1 MLIDAPL
8 IDERTPPMPGFSTDS
23 IHAGYE
29 PDSLYGSINTPIYA
43 STTFAQDDLAVTR
56 NGFEY
61 TRVGNPTI
69 DALEKT
75 VAALEKADYGVA
87 FGSGMAAVDALLRIL
102 LKPGDHIVI
111 GNDAYG
117 GTYRLIQQIFTQWGV
132 ENTPVDI
139 TNVDEVAAAIQP
151 NTKVVWVE
159 SPTNPLL
166 SIADIEGLSAVKGD
180 ATLVVD
186 NTFASPYLQQP
197 LDLGAD
203 VVLHSTTKY
212 IGGHSDVVGGV
223 VVGRNAVEGH
233 EGVSAITAGSFDAL
247 NNLEEQLRFFFGWIG
262 AIPSPFDTY
271 LTARGAKTLA
281 VRMDK
286 HCDNAEAVAD
296 YLSKQDKVARVY
308 YPGLEDHPGH
318 DIAVKQMRRFGGMV
332 SVAFQT
338 AEQAMTF
345 CRSTKLF
352 CLAESLGGVES
363 LVEHPATMT
372 HVSVSGS
379 ALEVPPE
386 LVRISV
392 GIEDTEDLIA
402 DLEQAI
408 AQI

>member
-1 MLIDAPL
+1 MSA
-8 IDERTPPMPGFSTDS
+8 GFNTDS

-56 NGFEY
+56 NGYEY

-69 DALEKT
+69 TALEKA
-75 VAALEKADYGVA
+75 VAALEKADYCVA
-87 FGSGMAAVDALLRIL
+87 YSSGMAAVDSVLRIL

-117 GTYRLIQQIFTQWGV
+117 GTYRLIQQIFSQWGI

-139 TNVDEVAAAIQP
+139 TDVDEVAAAIQP

-159 SPTNPLL
+159 TPTNPLL
-166 SIADIEGLSAVKGD
+166 SIADIGALSAVKGD

-197 LDLGAD
+197 LELGAD

-223 VVGRNAVEGH
+223 VCARRLADTESK
-233 EGVSAITAGSFDAL
+233 GVTGVTAASFDAL
-247 NNLEEQLRFFFGWIG
+247 NDFEDQLRFFFGWVG

-271 LTARGAKTLA
+271 LTARGLKTLG
-281 VRMDK
+281 VRMDR
-286 HCDNAEAVAD
+286 HCDNAEAVAKH
-296 YLSKQDKVARVY
+296 LAASDKVDRVY
-308 YPGLEDHPGH
+308 YPGLKDHPGH
-318 DIAVKQMRRFGGMV
+318 ETAARQMRRFGGMV
-332 SVAFQT
+332 SVAFNT
-338 AEQAMTF
+338 AEQAITF

-363 LVEHPATMT
+363 LLEHPATMT
-372 HVSVSGS
+372 HVSVAGS
-379 ALEVPPE
+379 ALEVPPT

-392 GIEDTEDLIA
+392 GIEDEADLIA
-402 DLEQAI
+402 DLDQAL
-408 AQI
+408 AKL

>member
-1 MLIDAPL
+1 MSA
-8 IDERTPPMPGFSTDS
+8 GFSTDS

-56 NGFEY
+56 NGYEY

-69 DALEKT
+69 TALEKT
-75 VAALEKADYGVA
+75 VAALEKADYCVA
-87 FGSGMAAVDALLRIL
+87 YSSGMAAVDTVLRIL

-117 GTYRLIQQIFTQWGV
+117 GTYRLIQQIFTQWGI

-139 TNVDEVAAAIQP
+139 TNTDEVAAAIQD

-159 SPTNPLL
+159 TPTNPLL
-166 SIADIEGLSAVKGD
+166 SIADIQALAEVKGD
-180 ATLVVD
+180 STLVVD

-197 LDLGAD
+197 LELGAD

-223 VVGRNAVEGH
+223 VCANRPADTESK
-233 EGVSAITAGSFDAL
+233 GVTGVTAASFDKL
-247 NNLEEQLRFFFGWIG
+247 NDFEDQLRFFFGWIG

-271 LTARGAKTLA
+271 LTGRGLKTLG

-286 HCDNAEAVAD
+286 HCDNAEAVAKH
-296 YLSKQDKVARVY
+296 LQASDKVARVY

-318 DIAVKQMRRFGGMV
+318 DIAARQMSRFGGMV
-332 SVAFQT
+332 SVAFNT
-338 AEQAMTF
+338 VEQAETF

-363 LVEHPATMT
+363 LLEHPATMT
-372 HVSVSGS
+372 HVSVAGS

-392 GIEDTEDLIA
+392 GIEDEADLIA
-402 DLEQAI
+402 DLEQAL
-408 AQI
+408 AKL

>member
-1 MLIDAPL
+1 MSA
-8 IDERTPPMPGFSTDS
+8 GFSTDS

-56 NGFEY
+56 NGYEY

-69 DALEKT
+69 TALEKT
-75 VAALEKADYGVA
+75 VAALEKADYCVA
-87 FGSGMAAVDALLRIL
+87 YSSGMAAVDTVLRIL

-117 GTYRLIQQIFTQWGV
+117 GTYRLIQQIFTQWGI

-139 TNVDEVAAAIQP
+139 TNTDEVAAAIQD

-159 SPTNPLL
+159 TPTNPLL
-166 SIADIEGLSAVKGD
+166 SIADIQALAAIKGD

-186 NTFASPYLQQP
+186 NTFASPYLQKP
-197 LDLGAD
+197 LLLGAD

-223 VVGRNAVEGH
+223 VCANRPADTESK
-233 EGVSAITAGSFDAL
+233 GVTGVTAASFDAL
-247 NNLEEQLRFFFGWIG
+247 NDFEDQLRFFFGWIG

-271 LTARGAKTLA
+271 LTGRGLKTLG

-286 HCDNAEAVAD
+286 HCDNAEAVAKH
-296 YLSKQDKVARVY
+296 LQASDKVARVY

-318 DIAVKQMRRFGGMV
+318 DIAARQMSRFGGMV
-332 SVAFQT
+332 SVAFNT
-338 AEQAMTF
+338 AEQAETF

-363 LVEHPATMT
+363 LLEHPATMT
-372 HVSVSGS
+372 HVSVAGS

-392 GIEDTEDLIA
+392 GIEDEADLIA
-402 DLEQAI
+402 DLEQAL
-408 AQI
+408 AKL

>member
-1 MLIDAPL
+1 MSA
-8 IDERTPPMPGFSTDS
+8 GFSTDS

-56 NGFEY
+56 NGYEY

-69 DALEKT
+69 TALEKT
-75 VAALEKADYGVA
+75 VAALEKADYCVA
-87 FGSGMAAVDALLRIL
+87 YSSGMAAVDTVLRIL

-117 GTYRLIQQIFTQWGV
+117 GTYRLIQQIFTQWGI

-139 TNVDEVAAAIQP
+139 TNTDQVAAAIQD

-159 SPTNPLL
+159 TPTNPLL
-166 SIADIEGLSAVKGD
+166 SIADIQALAAIKGD

-186 NTFASPYLQQP
+186 NTFASPYLQKP
-197 LDLGAD
+197 LELGAD

-223 VVGRNAVEGH
+223 VCANRPADTESK
-233 EGVSAITAGSFDAL
+233 GVTGVTAASFDKL
-247 NNLEEQLRFFFGWIG
+247 NDFEDQLRFFFGWIG

-271 LTARGAKTLA
+271 LTGRGLKTLG

-286 HCDNAEAVAD
+286 HCDNAEAVAKH
-296 YLSKQDKVARVY
+296 LQASDKVARVY

-318 DIAVKQMRRFGGMV
+318 DIAARQMSRFGGMV
-332 SVAFQT
+332 SVAFNT
-338 AEQAMTF
+338 VEQAETF

-363 LVEHPATMT
+363 LLEHPATMT
-372 HVSVSGS
+372 HVSVAGS

-392 GIEDTEDLIA
+392 GIEDEADLIA
-402 DLEQAI
+402 DLEQAL
-408 AQI
+408 AKL

>member
-1 MLIDAPL
+1 MSA
-8 IDERTPPMPGFSTDS
+8 GFNTDS

-29 PDSLYGSINTPIYA
+29 PDSLYGPINTPIYA

-56 NGFEY
+56 NGYEY

-69 DALEKT
+69 TALEKT

-87 FGSGMAAVDALLRIL
+87 FSSGMAAVDSLLRIL

-117 GTYRLIQQIFTQWGV
+117 GTYRLIQQIFSQWGI

-139 TNVDEVAAAIQP
+139 TDVDEVAAAIQP

-159 SPTNPLL
+159 TPTNPLL
-166 SIADIEGLSAVKGD
+166 SIADIGALSAVKGD

-197 LDLGAD
+197 LELGAD

-223 VVGRNAVEGH
+223 VVGRNATEGH

-247 NNLEEQLRFFFGWIG
+247 NNLEEQLRFFFGWVG

-271 LTARGAKTLA
+271 LTGRGLKTLG

-286 HCDNAEAVAD
+286 HCDNAEAVANH
-296 YLSKQDKVARVY
+296 LNASDKVDRVY
-308 YPGLEDHPGH
+308 YPGLADHPGH
-318 DIAVKQMRRFGGMV
+318 DIAARQMRRFGGMV
-332 SVAFQT
+332 SVAFHT
-338 AEQAMTF
+338 AEQAITF

-363 LVEHPATMT
+363 LLEHPATMT
-372 HVSVSGS
+372 HVSVAGS
-379 ALEVPPE
+379 ALEVPPT

-392 GIEDTEDLIA
+392 GIEDEADLIA
-402 DLEQAI
+402 DLEQAL
-408 AQI
+408 AKL

>member
-1 MLIDAPL
+1 MSA
-8 IDERTPPMPGFSTDS
+8 GFNTDS

-29 PDSLYGSINTPIYA
+29 PDSLYGPINTPIYA

-56 NGFEY
+56 NGYEY

-69 DALEKT
+69 TALEKT

-87 FGSGMAAVDALLRIL
+87 FSSGMAAVDSLLRIL

-117 GTYRLIQQIFTQWGV
+117 GTYRLIQQIFSQWGI

-139 TNVDEVAAAIQP
+139 TNTDEVAAAIQD

-159 SPTNPLL
+159 TPTNPLL
-166 SIADIEGLSAVKGD
+166 SIADIQALAAVKGD

-197 LDLGAD
+197 LELGAD

-223 VVGRNAVEGH
+223 VVGRNATEGH

-247 NNLEEQLRFFFGWIG
+247 NNLEEQLRFFFGWVG

-271 LTARGAKTLA
+271 LTGRGLKTLG

-286 HCDNAEAVAD
+286 HCDNAEAVANH
-296 YLSKQDKVARVY
+296 LNASDKVDRVY
-308 YPGLEDHPGH
+308 YPGLADHPGH
-318 DIAVKQMRRFGGMV
+318 DIAARQMRRFGGMV
-332 SVAFQT
+332 SVAFNT
-338 AEQAMTF
+338 AEQAITF

-363 LVEHPATMT
+363 LLEHPATMT
-372 HVSVSGS
+372 HVSVAGS
-379 ALEVPPE
+379 ALEVPPT

-392 GIEDTEDLIA
+392 GIEDEADLIA
-402 DLEQAI
+402 DLEQAL
-408 AQI
+408 AKL

>member
-1 MLIDAPL
+1 MSA
-8 IDERTPPMPGFSTDS
+8 GFSTDS

-29 PDSLYGSINTPIYA
+29 PDSFYGSINTPIYA

-56 NGFEY
+56 NGYEY

-69 DALEKT
+69 TALEKT
-75 VAALEKADYGVA
+75 VAALEKADYCVA
-87 FGSGMAAVDALLRIL
+87 YSSGMAAVDTVLRIL

-117 GTYRLIQQIFTQWGV
+117 GTYRLIQQIFTQWGI

-139 TNVDEVAAAIQP
+139 TNTDEVAAAIQD

-159 SPTNPLL
+159 TPTNPLL
-166 SIADIEGLSAVKGD
+166 SIADIQALAAIKGD

-186 NTFASPYLQQP
+186 NTFASPYLQKP
-197 LDLGAD
+197 LELGAD

-223 VVGRNAVEGH
+223 VCANRPADTESK
-233 EGVSAITAGSFDAL
+233 GVTGVTAASFDKL
-247 NNLEEQLRFFFGWIG
+247 NDFEDQLRFFFGWIG

-271 LTARGAKTLA
+271 LTGRGLKTLG

-286 HCDNAEAVAD
+286 HCDNAEAVAKH
-296 YLSKQDKVARVY
+296 LQASDKVARVY

-318 DIAVKQMRRFGGMV
+318 DIAARQMSRFGGMV
-332 SVAFQT
+332 SVAFNT
-338 AEQAMTF
+338 VEQAETF

-363 LVEHPATMT
+363 LLEHPATMT
-372 HVSVSGS
+372 HVSVAGS

-392 GIEDTEDLIA
+392 GIEDEADLIA
-402 DLEQAI
+402 DLEQAL
-408 AQI
+408 AKL